1 MESQDKNAGENQE
14 PKKEDQ
20 EMKKEGEAAKEV
32 EAKPRNIQY
41 DSKKW
46 DEIMKQ
52 EEDDE
57 RIEDAAKKDTP
68 VVAKVLSLE

>member
-1 MESQDKNAGENQE
+1 MESQDKSADNQE
-14 PKKEDQ
+14 PKKEDT
-20 EMKKEGEAAKEV
+20 EMKEGDEGKDATE
-32 EAKPRNIQY
+32 KPRNIQY

-57 RIEDAAKKDTP
+57 QIEDAGKKDTP
-68 VVAKVLSLE
+68 VVAKVLSLD